1 MARSNRLD
9 FLQDNAFWLMDVAP
23 IEPLSVPVF
32 SPLAGFS
39 AITAPEI
46 TLEVGEIQEANSL
59 YRKKVVKKGE
69 VGSLTLSRGATF
81 SDGDFYRWTIAALR
95 GSTQSFSAR
104 SSVAAFSAFGGIGGP
119 TPRRDL
125 LLVHYFKRT
134 PMGTGTTEAFG
145 AALNAAL
152 VGAAALGAGNPS
164 PGVVQAVAA
173 IGVAVSPLGPF
184 EIYPKIPARAW
195 LLKGCLPTRYKAGT
209 DFDASS
215 GQVSIMELD
224 VAPESIEEIGLAD

>member
-1 MARSNRLD
+1 VARSNRLD

-23 IEPLSVPVF
+23 IEPLSIPVF

-39 AITAPEI
+39 AISAPEI

-81 SDGDFYRWTIAALR
+81 DDGDFYRWTMAALL
-95 GSTQSFSAR
+95 GNTGSFSLTSA
-104 SSVAAFSAFGGIGGP
+104 VAAFDAVGGVGGP

-134 PMGTGTTEAFG
+134 PLGAGTTEAFG

-152 VGAAALGAGNPS
+152 VGAAALDAG
-164 PGVVQAVAA
+164 GVNAGVAQAVAA
-173 IGVAVSPLGPF
+173 IGIAVSPLGPF

-209 DFDASS
+209 DFDATS

-224 VAPESIEEIGLAD
+224 VAPESIEEISLSE